1 MASVASRP
9 GVVVRLLPLKSMG
22 NVDNKNLPLVS
33 VVTPAYNQADFLRD
47 TLESVL
53 AQDYPNIEHQ
63 VIDDGSTDTTPEILA
78 EYADRITIERHENRG
93 QTPTINKGWAR
104 AKGEILTWL
113 NSDDTFLPGAV
124 TKAVEYFNEHPE
136 VAIVFGDTLFTG
148 PDGSPLERSKPREE
162 FDYRRFVLQCE
173 NPIAQP
179 SAFIRREV
187 IDDVGFLDPQFYYFM
202 DWDFWLRAGLRHR
215 IAYFPELLSTYR
227 LHPDSK
233 TVAQANKAAPELEY
247 MYRKFFER
255 DDLPQEIRDIERQ
268 AMVNMHFTSGGYYLE
283 GGNPKAATEVAFKA
297 LRAYPSM
304 ISSPEM
310 MHKFLYC
317 VFSGRSFYKSGRS
330 AYYKA
335 RFLST
340 ATD

>member
-1 MASVASRP
+1 
-9 GVVVRLLPLKSMG
+9 MG
-22 NVDNKNLPLVS
+22 NTDNKNLPLVS

-53 AQDYPNIEHQ
+53 EQDYPRIEHQ
-63 VIDDGSTDTTPEILA
+63 VIDDGSTDKTPEILA
-78 EYADRITIERHENRG
+78 EYADRIAIERHENRG
-93 QTPTINKGWAR
+93 QTPTINKGWER

-124 TKAVEYFNEHPE
+124 SKAVEYLNAHPD

-148 PDGSPLERSKPREE
+148 PDGSPIERSKPREE
-162 FDYRRFVLQCE
+162 FDYRKFVLQCE

-187 IDDVGFLDPQFYYFM
+187 IEDIGYLDPQFYYFM
-202 DWDFWLRAGLRHR
+202 DWDFWLRAGIRHR

-227 LHPDSK
+227 LHKDSK

-255 DDLPQEIRDIERQ
+255 NDLPKEIRAIEKG
-268 AMVNMHFTSGGYYLE
+268 AMVNMHFTSGGYFLE
-283 GGNPKAATEVAFKA
+283 GGNPKGATGAAF
-297 LRAYPSM
+297 RAWRTSPLSM
-304 ISSPEM
+304 FRPEFL
-310 MHKFLYC
+310 HKFLYC
-317 VFSGRSFYKSGRS
+317 MFSGRSFYSRS
-330 AYYKA
+330 RAAYNKA
-335 RFLST
+335 RSLSP
-340 ATD
+340 ASD